1 MQGTTARL
9 QHPATIA
16 APPLR
21 VDAIGYIAYEYEL
34 KEVAHRLKRH
44 GYRGAI
50 VGPTGCGKSIMLQ
63 ALGDELMEHGLSP
76 LPLHVEPDRS
86 QALPTNWRRTIRK
99 ARHTDA
105 LLLDGY
111 DLLPWWARAWVCLAS
126 IRAGAVVVTGQ
137 RVVRFKTL
145 ARPKPS
151 AALLQQLSKQLHHL
165 SSVAIDYDET
175 LEQCQGNLREA
186 LHEVRQQINAGQRTR
201 RPGKMR
207 TG

>member
-21 VDAIGYIAYEYEL
+21 VDAIGYIACEYEL

-137 RVVRFKTL
+137 RAVRFKTL
-145 ARPKPS
+145 ARPKPT
-151 AALLQQLSKQLHHL
+151 AALLQELSERLHHRP
-165 SSVAIDYDET
+165 SNAIDYNAV
-175 LEQCQGNLREA
+175 LKQCNSNLRAA
-186 LHEVRQQINAGQRTR
+186 LQHICQQINADRSAH
-201 RPGKMR
+201 RPAKKHAG
-207 TG
+207 